1 MASTKQDRGMMKF
14 KLRFR
19 SEQEAAEC
27 ALYLDDR
34 GYCVKLMGKAL
45 VADKPDQADLALV
58 MATYRA
64 WIDEKVSEFDL
75 A

>member
-1 MASTKQDRGMMKF
+1 MKF
-14 KLRFR
+14 KLQFR

-34 GYCVKLMGKAL
+34 GYRVKLMGSAL
-45 VADKPDQADLALV
+45 MVSDIDSADMAIAQVAF
-58 MATYRA
+58 TA
-64 WIDEKVSEFDL
+64 WVDEKASEFDL

>member
-1 MASTKQDRGMMKF
+1 MMKF

-34 GYCVKLMGKAL
+34 GYCVKLMGSAL
-45 VADKPDQADLALV
+45 MVSDIDSADLAI
-58 MATYRA
+58 AQQTYTA
-64 WIDEKVSEFDL
+64 WIDENVSLFDL

>member
-1 MASTKQDRGMMKF
+1 MMKF

-34 GYCVKLMGKAL
+34 GCCVKLMGSAL
-45 VADKPDQADLALV
+45 MVSDIDSADLAI
-58 MATYRA
+58 AQRTYTA
-64 WIDEKVSEFDL
+64 WIDENVTQYDRW
-75 A
+75 

>member
-1 MASTKQDRGMMKF
+1 MMKF
-14 KLRFR
+14 KLQLR

-34 GYCVKLMGKAL
+34 GYCVKLMGYAL
-45 VADKPDQADLALV
+45 MVSDIDSADLAISQR
-58 MATYRA
+58 TYTA
-64 WIDEKVSEFDL
+64 WIDENVSEFDL